1 MAIDGASSNLSQ
13 DPVMLRLMH
22 GKSAEERNAF
32 LSMLRKDNSAH
43 KTITNDYIN
52 HWETDGVVRDG
63 EIARD
68 DRKSKYMSLVNNY
81 YDLVTDLYEEGWAQS
96 FHLCRFAAGESL
108 LQALARH
115 EHYLAHRIGI
125 TSDMTVLDVGCG
137 VGKPA
142 REIAMFT
149 GCNVVG
155 LNNNAYQIERATAHA
170 VREHLDHKVSFVK
183 GNFMEI
189 NFPENTFDAV
199 YAIEA
204 TCHAPTLEGV
214 YSQMF
219 RVLKPGGTC
228 GIYEWVMTDKFDSKN
243 PHHEAIR
250 LGIERG
256 NGISNMV
263 TRQEAYDA
271 ILKAGFDIEYHED
284 LAELPDLKPWYAPLA
299 GELRGVA
306 GVNDFLGYLRMTHL
320 GRYGIGALLRSLEL
334 FGLAPPGTARTA
346 AELSDGGDALVA
358 GGKAKLFTPMY
369 LMIAKKPVSS

>member
-1 MAIDGASSNLSQ
+1 MAVTTVTTDVDR
-13 DPVMLRLMH
+13 DPVMLKLMH

-32 LSMLRKDNSAH
+32 LSMLKKDHNTH
-43 KTITNDYIN
+43 KTVTRDYVN
-52 HWETDGVVRDG
+52 AWETNGVARDD
-63 EIARD
+63 EAARD

-96 FHLCRFAAGESL
+96 FHLCSFAPDESL

-115 EHYLAHRIGI
+115 EHYLAHRIGL
-125 TSDMTVLDVGCG
+125 TKDMTVLDVGCG

-142 REIAMFT
+142 REIATFT

-155 LNNNAYQIERATAHA
+155 LNNNAYQIERATSHA
-170 VREHLDHKVSFVK
+170 AREKLSHKVSFVK

-214 YSQMF
+214 YSQIY
-219 RVLKPGGTC
+219 RVLKPGGTF
-228 GIYEWVMTDKFDSKN
+228 GVYEWVMTDKYN
-243 PHHEAIR
+243 PKDPEHQAIR

-263 TRQEAYDA
+263 PAKEAYEA
-271 ILKAGFDIEYHED
+271 MIKAGFVVEERED
-284 LAELPDLKPWYAPLA
+284 LAERADWKPWYAPLA
-299 GELRGVA
+299 GNLA
-306 GVNDFLGYLRMTHL
+306 GSRNITDFLGYLRMTHV
-320 GRYGIGALLRSLEL
+320 GRYGIGCLLRSLE
-334 FGLAPPGTARTA
+334 FVGLAPSGTATTA

-358 GGKAKLFTPMY
+358 GGKHGLFTPMY
-369 LMIAKKPVSS
+369 LMIGKKPVA